1 MSNNRTG
8 QDFIDYYEK
17 KMSTTGKTTM
27 SEKAKYS
34 QEKKKERLRKT
45 QEAMN
50 NM

>member
-1 MSNNRTG
+1 MSNKRTG
-8 QDFIDYYEK
+8 QDYIDYYEK

-27 SEKAKYS
+27 GEKNKYN

-45 QEAMN
+45 QEAMK